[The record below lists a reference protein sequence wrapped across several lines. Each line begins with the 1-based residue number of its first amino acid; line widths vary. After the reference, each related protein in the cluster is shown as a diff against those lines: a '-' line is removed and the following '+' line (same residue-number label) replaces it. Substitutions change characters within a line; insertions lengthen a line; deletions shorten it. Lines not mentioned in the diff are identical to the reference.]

1 MTMSG
6 ASPARRLIRPVAVLL
21 LTIAVGTAGY
31 IVIEGWSLDD
41 AIYMTVITIGTV
53 GFGEVRPLSTVGRHF
68 TSVLI
73 VGGIMGISYTLTV
86 ITSMAVEG
94 QLTHYWERRRMERRV
109 ETLDDHYI
117 ICGYGRV
124 GRQIA
129 EDFKRERCAF
139 VVIDV
144 NQPSLEI
151 AMADGLTVIYGNAT
165 EDEVLIRAGIE
176 RARGL
181 IAAVANDADNIFLT
195 LSARALRP
203 EMPIVARANYE
214 DAVKKLR
221 LAGASRVVSPYAMAG
236 QQMAMLAV
244 RPAAV
249 DFVETL
255 LHGAGGD
262 LLLEDVRVAPG
273 SSLVAVTIAAMRAR
287 FPGGA
292 TLAAIQRE
300 GRLLAPPPED
310 LILQAGDV
318 IAIVGTDAQL
328 RALEHACEAPTPART
343 R

>member
-1 MTMSG
+1 ML
-6 ASPARRLIRPVAVLL
+6 SPGVSITRRLTGPIVALVA
-21 LTIAVGTAGY
+21 TVAGGTLGY
-31 IVIEGWSLDD
+31 MLIEGWRFDD
-41 AIYMTVITIGTV
+41 AVYMTMITIGTV
-53 GFGEVRPLSTVGRHF
+53 GFGEVHPLSKVGRAF
-68 TSVLI
+68 TSFLI
-73 VGGIMGISYTLTV
+73 VAGIVSISYMVTV
-86 ITSMAVEG
+86 ITGMVVEG
-94 QLTHYWERRRMERRV
+94 HLTHYWERRRMERRMQRQA
-109 ETLDDHYI
+109 DHYI

-124 GRQIA
+124 GRQVVA
-129 EDFKRERCAF
+129 DFRREGCDL

-144 NQPSLEI
+144 NQASLEL
-151 AMADGLTVIYGNAT
+151 AVADGLTVIYGNAT
-165 EDEVLIRAGIE
+165 EDEVLRRAGID

-181 IAAVANDADNIFLT
+181 IAAVANDADNIFVT

-214 DAVKKLR
+214 DAVRKLR
-221 LAGASRVVSPYAMAG
+221 LAGATRVVSPYTMAG

-273 SSLVAVTIAAMRAR
+273 SSLVSVTVAEMRGR
-287 FPGGA
+287 FPDGA

-310 LILQAGDV
+310 LVLQANDV

-328 RALEHACEAPTPART
+328 RALEQACEGQR
-343 R
+343 